1 MSKTNKIEYFDYLNE
16 AQKNDLK
23 GSVVKS
29 LERQMK
35 KRYPNDKMMFELKML
50 KAINS
55 FRLLSLN

>member
-1 MSKTNKIEYFDYLNE
+1 MKNKIEYFDYLNE

-23 GSVVKS
+23 DSVVKS
-29 LERQMK
+29 LERQMRK
-35 KRYPNDKMMFELKML
+35 KYPKDKMMFELKML

>member
-1 MSKTNKIEYFDYLNE
+1 MKNKIEYFDYLNE

-23 GSVVKS
+23 DSVVKS
-29 LERQMK
+29 LERQMRK
-35 KRYPNDKMMFELKML
+35 KYPKDKMMFELKMI